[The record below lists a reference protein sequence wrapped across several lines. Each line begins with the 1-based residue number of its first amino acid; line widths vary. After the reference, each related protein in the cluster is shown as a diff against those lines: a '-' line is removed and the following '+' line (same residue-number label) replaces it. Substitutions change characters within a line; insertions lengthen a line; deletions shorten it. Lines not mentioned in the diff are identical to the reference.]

1 MNEPSSMHFALR
13 GKHYGPIWS
22 VFFPEPDVEA
32 IKKEFYGSKLSEVS
46 NVLYLLHEI
55 TTHIINTI
63 LILQK
68 ESCQELV
75 SFGDSD
81 DREDDDSSDVTYR
94 FDGFGTREWTL
105 RSVFNNPIM
114 ELVYTVTIAG
124 NERYFY

>member
-1 MNEPSSMHFALR
+1 M
-13 GKHYGPIWS
+13 
-22 VFFPEPDVEA
+22 EA